1 MEKFGFGKKDR
12 QEPVFSKQKQI
23 IFLEKEQDLIF
34 TEMKKLLEEN
44 NEGIINSEE
53 LEQLEYRCGYI
64 GEKIF
69 KLKKE
74 LKIEMN

>member
-1 MEKFGFGKKDR
+1 
-12 QEPVFSKQKQI
+12 
-23 IFLEKEQDLIF
+23 
-34 TEMKKLLEEN
+34 MKKLLEEN